1 MSLRSDEVV
10 SMKEAGRKRTELNG
24 NQKPRPKLRG
34 KQLKAIAEILETGSM
49 EEAAR
54 RSGVSKTT
62 LYEWMKQ
69 EPFRK
74 RLEEARAEV
83 FNEGLGI
90 IKAGT
95 SKAARK
101 LIELLDSRNENTRR
115 LTAQEILA
123 LSLKISETQEIER
136 RLERLEELLEA
147 RTSGA

>member
-1 MSLRSDEVV
+1 
-10 SMKEAGRKRTELNG
+10 MKQNG
-24 NQKPRPKLRG
+24 NQKQQPELKA
-34 KQLKAIAEILETGSM
+34 KQLRAIMAIIEAGSM
-49 EEAAR
+49 DGAAR
-54 RSGVSKTT
+54 QAGVGKTA

-83 FNEGLGI
+83 FNEGLGV

-147 RTSGA
+147 RTPRA

>member
-1 MSLRSDEVV
+1 MSLRNDYGV
-10 SMKEAGRKRTELNG
+10 SIKEAGRKRTELNG
-24 NQKPRPKLRG
+24 NQKPRPKLTG
-34 KQLKAIAEILETGSM
+34 KHLKAIAEILAAGTM

-54 RSGVSKTT
+54 RSGVSKST

-69 EPFRK
+69 EPFYK

>member
-1 MSLRSDEVV
+1 MGDEIVIINGI
-10 SMKEAGRKRTELNG
+10 GRKRMKQNG
-24 NQKPRPKLRG
+24 NQKQQPELKA
-34 KQLKAIAEILETGSM
+34 KQLRAIMVIIEAGSM

-54 RSGVSKTT
+54 RAGVGKTA

-83 FNEGLGI
+83 FNEGLGV

-123 LSLKISETQEIER
+123 LSLKIKETQEFER
-136 RLERLEELLEA
+136 RIERLEELLEA
-147 RTSGA
+147 RMPGA